1 MRAREAIARAAARL
15 PGDSP
20 RLDAEL
26 LAAHLIGVDRD
37 ELLLRR
43 LDEAI
48 DATAY
53 AALVERRVAD
63 EPVAYMLG
71 HREFWSLDFR
81 VTPDVLIP
89 RPDSETLV
97 EAALAAA
104 GPRPRVLDL
113 GTGSGCLLLAVL
125 HERPGGWGVGVDRS
139 ESAAGVAQD
148 NARRLGLGDRAAFV
162 VGDWASAIDGRFDV
176 VLSNPPYIGTS
187 EALPFEVAG
196 FEPSSALYAGAD
208 GLDDYRRLIPMLPGL
223 LAPWGSAY
231 LEIGHAQSD
240 LVMAMAAVHG
250 FLPELRCDLAGRP
263 RCVSLRATADFALGR
278 AERSG

>member
-1 MRAREAIARAAARL
+1 MRAREAIAAAAAGL
-15 PGDSP
+15 PGDSQ

-26 LAAHLIGVDRD
+26 LAAHLIGIDRS

-43 LDEAI
+43 LDDDI

-53 AALVERRVAD
+53 SALVERRVGG
-63 EPVAYMLG
+63 EPVAYIVG

-104 GPRPRVLDL
+104 GPAPRVLDL

-125 HERPGGWGVGVDRS
+125 HERPQGWGVGVDRS
-139 ESAAGVAQD
+139 AAAAAVAKG
-148 NARRLGLGDRAAFV
+148 NADRLGLGGRAAFV
-162 VGDWASAIDGRFDV
+162 VADWTAPIAGRFDL
-176 VLSNPPYIGTS
+176 VLSNPPYVGTT
-187 EALPFEVAG
+187 EPLDREVAD
-196 FEPSSALYAGAD
+196 FEPASALFAGED
-208 GLDDYRRLIPMLPGL
+208 GLDDYRRIIPVLPEIL
-223 LAPWGSAY
+223 TPEGSAY

-240 LVMAMAAVHG
+240 LVMAMAVAHG
-250 FLPELRCDLAGRP
+250 MDPVLHRDLAGRP
-263 RCVSLRATADFALGR
+263 RCVSLRPARDFRLGR

>member
-1 MRAREAIARAAARL
+1 MRAREAIAAAAERL
-15 PGDSP
+15 PGDCP

-26 LAAHLIGVDRD
+26 LAAHLIGADRG

-43 LDEAI
+43 LDDDL
-48 DATAY
+48 DAAAY
-53 AALVERRVAD
+53 EALVARRRAG
-63 EPVAYMLG
+63 EPVAYILS

-125 HERPGGWGVGVDRS
+125 HERPTGWGLGVDRS
-139 ESAAGVAQD
+139 AAAAAVAKG
-148 NARRLGLGDRAAFV
+148 NAERLGLAGRAAFV
-162 VGDWASAIDGRFDV
+162 VGDWTAAIGGRFDL
-176 VLSNPPYIGTS
+176 VLANPPYIGTN
-187 EALPFEVAG
+187 EPLDREVAD
-196 FEPSSALYAGAD
+196 FEPASALFAGAD
-208 GLDDYRRLIPMLPGL
+208 GLDDYRRIVPALTEILVPD
-223 LAPWGSAY
+223 GSAH
-231 LEIGHAQSD
+231 LEIGYAQSD
-240 LVMAMAAVHG
+240 LVMEIAVAHG
-250 FLPELRCDLAGRP
+250 LVPELHRDLAGRP
-263 RCVSLRATADFALGR
+263 RCVSLRPARHFGLGR

>member
-1 MRAREAIARAAARL
+1 MRAREAIAAAAARL

-26 LAAHLIGVDRD
+26 LGAHLIGADRG

-43 LDEAI
+43 LDEDI
-48 DATAY
+48 DAAAY
-53 AALVERRVAD
+53 EALVARRVAG
-63 EPVAYMLG
+63 EPVAYIVG

-125 HERPGGWGVGVDRS
+125 HERPEGWGVGIDRS
-139 ESAAGVAQD
+139 PAAAAVAKG
-148 NARRLGLGDRAAFV
+148 NAERLGLAGRAAFI
-162 VGDWASAIDGRFDV
+162 VGDWTAALHGRFDL
-176 VLSNPPYIGTS
+176 VLANPPYIGTG
-187 EALPFEVAG
+187 EPLDREVAD
-196 FEPSSALYAGAD
+196 FEPASALFAGAE
-208 GLDDYRRLIPMLPGL
+208 GLDDYRRIIPTLHEILTPG
-223 LAPWGSAY
+223 GSAH
-231 LEIGHAQSD
+231 LEIGQAQSD
-240 LVMAMAAVHG
+240 VVMAMGAAAG
-250 FLPELRCDLAGRP
+250 FVPELRRDLAGRP